1 MTRWLCVTAATAL
14 LAAVAGPCAAA
25 DKDVTARNPWPDA
38 YAGDKGTSRVR
49 FDARLGDTAPM
60 TEAELVP
67 ALLNA
72 IDQLSKYPRA
82 VSVPEIRRIPH
93 DDLARMVCG
102 APCPARA
109 TYRPGEGI
117 YLDDTLKPETNLFDR
132 SVLLHELVH
141 FVQEMEDEHGDMRP
155 CMRWYYREQ
164 EAYAIQKTFLV
175 MIGSPVRVAYSAQR
189 DACDGEPTTRNAA
202 PPR

>member
-1 MTRWLCVTAATAL
+1 MTRWVHVTVATAL
-14 LAAVAGPCAAA
+14 LIVVAGPCPGAELS
-25 DKDVTARNPWPDA
+25 VPARNPWPDA
-38 YAGDKGTSRVR
+38 YAGDKGPSRVR
-49 FDARLGDTAPM
+49 FDTRLGDTAPM

-93 DDLARMVCG
+93 VELAQMVCG
-102 APCPARA
+102 GPCPARA

-117 YLDDTLKPETNLFDR
+117 YLDDTLKPETNPFDR

-141 FVQEMEDEHGDMRP
+141 FVQEMANEHGDMRP
-155 CMRWYYREQ
+155 CLRWYYREQ

-175 MIGSPVRVAYSAQR
+175 IIGSPVRVAYSAQG
-189 DACDGEPTTRNAA
+189 DACQGEPVTSS
-202 PPR
+202 PK